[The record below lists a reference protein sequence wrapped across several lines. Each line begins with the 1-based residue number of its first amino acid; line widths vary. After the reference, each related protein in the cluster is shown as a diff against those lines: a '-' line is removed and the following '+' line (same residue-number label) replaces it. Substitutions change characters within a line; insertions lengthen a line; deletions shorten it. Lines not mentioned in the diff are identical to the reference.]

1 MAKFYNNIDLLR
13 NKLQNAGLENVT
25 LEIVDNPTTVANPI
39 NGQIVFTATGH
50 AQIYFATTQ
59 KWIDL
64 NNFIQA
70 VDTTHFTVDSTGKLI
85 LNTEAIKTI
94 ADTQIAAAT
103 IEQSQVNGLTAALAD
118 KASVGTV
125 TALEENLGNQIAG
138 VKATADSAV
147 QDVLVGA
154 TSAKGTGQK
163 VTLDSAAFNIVDGK
177 ITINASAAGLQSVT
191 AQAGTGEAVSLVDGT
206 AAAIKLS
213 DEFAIDSVSKQ
224 ISVNAIG
231 VAKVIG
237 AATSQSVTDLSGKVT
252 ALEGTVTDIQA
263 AEENRLTN
271 ITWDGTALDRVT
283 DAAGGYKVEIK
294 EKVDEAIAAS
304 ISSVYK
310 PAGSSTFANL
320 PEPAK
325 ALLGNVYNVTDAF
338 TTDAK
343 FIEGAGQKYPAG
355 TNVVVI
361 KDGAD
366 YKYDVLGSTIDLS
379 NYYTKNEVD
388 TKITGM
394 AKKAVVTVTGDGTAN
409 TIAVAHNLATADVEV
424 ATYVG
429 NDRVFIDHTVTD
441 ANTVTLQ
448 FATNALAN
456 GTFKVVVVG

>member
-25 LEIVDNPTTVANPI
+25 LEIVDNPTSVANPI

-50 AQIYFATTQ
+50 ANIYFATTQ

-125 TALEENLGNQIAG
+125 TALEQNLGNQIAG

-163 VTLDSAAFNIVDGK
+163 VTLDGAAFNLVDGK

-231 VAKVIG
+231 VAKVTG

-271 ITWDGTALDRVT
+271 ITWDGTALDRVA

-294 EKVDEAIAAS
+294 GKVDEAIAAS

-361 KDGAD
+361 KDGTD

-409 TIAVAHNLATADVEV
+409 TIAVAHNLATTDVEV